1 MHRYRFS
8 ASCLQRLRGED
19 FAGTAL
25 DGVPETA
32 KPLALIMEDPDA
44 EEPNPFVHWMLY
56 NLPST
61 VTSLPRTGPPHHYHF
76 QIFAVTEM
84 LSLLPSA
91 SREALLAALNG
102 RAVATGDLTVTFQAP
117 VNAR

>member
-1 MHRYRFS
+1 M
-8 ASCLQRLRGED
+8 
-19 FAGTAL
+19 
-25 DGVPETA
+25 PETA